1 MPAPAGTKRVKGVS
15 IFRPFVYGSTAK
27 PFPPDSRPASTPPDH
42 THQWTLY
49 VRPISTSPHAPSD
62 LTHFIKKVSFKLHE
76 TYANSLRIIESPPF
90 QVTETGW
97 GEFEVAIK
105 LYFVPEA
112 NEKPQTLW
120 HHLKLHPYGPD
131 AEGMRERRE
140 EVRSQC
146 YEEVVFNEPVEA
158 FYDVLTGG
166 GSGAHGGGGR
176 GGKGGK
182 GSKLASLT
190 SAAGGKKGGEGART
204 AELPFEGVYSQKE
217 EGRELDRLGEAVKT
231 VEAMVREERT
241 RLEEREKMLAEL
253 RSADGNAVKGT

>member
-1 MPAPAGTKRVKGVS
+1 
-15 IFRPFVYGSTAK
+15 
-27 PFPPDSRPASTPPDH
+27 
-42 THQWTLY
+42 
-49 VRPISTSPHAPSD
+49 
-62 LTHFIKKVSFKLHE
+62 
-76 TYANSLRIIESPPF
+76 
-90 QVTETGW
+90 
-97 GEFEVAIK
+97 
-105 LYFVPEA
+105 
-112 NEKPQTLW
+112 
-120 HHLKLHPYGPD
+120 
-131 AEGMRERRE
+131 MRERRE